1 MSNVVPPNMRLGRFV
16 EMVAAGEMVRAFV
29 PPPLPPTPP
38 IDILGVD
45 RLPTLTPYI
54 TSVRTCFLTAFSP
67 LIRVNVGWWC

>member
-1 MSNVVPPNMRLGRFV
+1 MTPLRLRMTEEMRTAGL
-16 EMVAAGEMVRAFV
+16 AAGTQAVYIDGVRRLAKH
-29 PPPLPPTPP
+29 
-38 IDILGVD
+38 VD